1 MVLAVQGPDQS
12 CCEAIFVGVFHKF
25 RLDKSSIPGFWDIL
39 SFEKERLPR
48 RLACSDMNIL
58 PKLIWK
64 ILNKISL
71 LLSFWNQNHYSGEK
85 KNIFW
90 QNFLLDI
97 FDAILLEICKTWP
110 MDAFHHFL
118 MEFPALPWCA
128 LPFSYFFYS
137 IFSFLTAFYLH
148 SVRDHHFRIWTHRQ
162 SWGVFTHQTPSK
174 LVLKSPMK

>member
-1 MVLAVQGPDQS
+1 MAETGDLVLTTVMTSFMIIPKGYTT
-12 CCEAIFVGVFHKF
+12 FHLHMSEKINTWCTCSSRSWPEPLRSRLCWF
-25 RLDKSSIPGFWDIL
+25 STNSRLDKSSIPGFWDIL
-39 SFEKERLPR
+39 SFNKERLPR

-64 ILNKISL
+64 ILKSL

-128 LPFSYFFYS
+128 LPFSYFF
-137 IFSFLTAFYLH
+137 IPFSL
-148 SVRDHHFRIWTHRQ
+148 S
-162 SWGVFTHQTPSK
+162 
-174 LVLKSPMK
+174 